1 MADNYRGQSLITK
14 YVWVIETIYRRRKI
28 SFKEL
33 KELWLRDDISRGV
46 DIHKR
51 TFDNWRYVI
60 WDMFGINIVNENRG
74 EYRYYIENEE
84 DISKN
89 GLRSW
94 LYNTFCVSNAL
105 ANSQRIKDRIILE
118 HVPSGQD
125 YLQPI
130 IEAMKENRVLNM
142 TYHSYWKDEE
152 NNFDVQPYC
161 VKLFRQRWY
170 MVARST
176 YSYYYEKGPRIY
188 SLDRIKYI
196 HATDETFEMPK
207 DWTAKDFFDGCF
219 GIIPEQSVKIQPVKL
234 KVSAGQ
240 ANYIRDLKMHE
251 SQEEIE
257 RNEEYSIF
265 TFNIRPG
272 FDFQQELLWNGED
285 VEVLEPFWLRKEIA
299 GKIKNTFYS
308 LIQPEPNYYNYWC
321 SQVHALCHEDTDDAP
336 VFPKVW
342 AQIEPVIEGLPLVA
356 HNKPFDESCLKAVF
370 RVYQMDY
377 PGYEFYD
384 TLCVSRLVLPDLEN
398 HQLQTVAAACG
409 YELENHHHAL
419 ADAEACAWIAREIL

>member
-1 MADNYRGQSLITK
+1 MDNDRGQSLITK

-33 KELWLRDDISRGV
+33 NELWLRDDISRGV
-46 DIHKR
+46 DIPKR

-60 WDMFGINIVNENRG
+60 WDMFGINIANEGRG

-105 ANSQRIKDRIILE
+105 A
-118 HVPSGQD
+118 
-125 YLQPI
+125 
-130 IEAMKENRVLNM
+130 
-142 TYHSYWKDEE
+142 
-152 NNFDVQPYC
+152 
-161 VKLFRQRWY
+161 KLFRQRWY
-170 MVARST
+170 LVARST

-188 SLDRIKYI
+188 ALDRIKYL
-196 HATDETFEMPK
+196 HASDETFVMPK
-207 DWTAKDFFDGCF
+207 DWTAEKFFDGCF
-219 GIIPEQSVKIQPVKL
+219 GIIAEQSVEIQPVKL

-265 TFNIRPG
+265 TFNLRPE

-285 VEVLEPFWLRKEIA
+285 MEVLEPNWLRKEIA
-299 GKIKNTFYS
+299 GKIKRMWNKYK
-308 LIQPEPNYYNYWC
+308 
-321 SQVHALCHEDTDDAP
+321 DD
-336 VFPKVW
+336 K
-342 AQIEPVIEGLPLVA
+342 
-356 HNKPFDESCLKAVF
+356 
-370 RVYQMDY
+370 
-377 PGYEFYD
+377 
-384 TLCVSRLVLPDLEN
+384 
-398 HQLQTVAAACG
+398 
-409 YELENHHHAL
+409 
-419 ADAEACAWIAREIL
+419 